1 MTSLFKQ
8 LEYDSIIDQVKGL
21 QFSVMSP
28 EEIERRSVAEIVTQ
42 ETYDGDNP
50 KIGGLFD
57 PRLGVLDNGKVC
69 PTDGQDN
76 HFCPGYFGHI
86 KLAVPVLHYQFR
98 QFIIKTLKCV
108 CWRCSKCLI
117 DVNSPEFINTIGKKK
132 GAIRAKYVHDLAQKV
147 KKCGEK
153 NVDGC
158 GALKPD
164 SIKAC
169 TTSLGKILFE
179 FNSKAGKKKITLNPD
194 EIRLILKRIDEKHY
208 EALGFSK
215 NFCKPEWL
223 ICTVL
228 PVSPPAVRPSVRTD
242 SNTRME
248 DDLTHKLCDII
259 KTNRSLKQKLAQP
272 NTEQT
277 VIDDWAALLQY
288 HVATLIDNS
297 IPGVPPAQQRSGRN
311 LKSIR
316 ERLRS
321 KEGRVRGNLMGK
333 RVDFSAR
340 SVITPDPNIKIGE
353 LGVPKMIATN
363 LTKPE
368 LITKYNIEKMTKIVR
383 NGYSVWPGAK
393 SYKKTKSKQLIS
405 LKHVDK
411 ENIVLEIGDI
421 VNRHLIDD
429 DIVLFNRQPS
439 LHKMSMMAHK
449 VRVMDYS
456 TFRLNVSVT
465 TPYNADF
472 DGDEMNMH
480 VPQSIQT
487 SLELENLAAVTTQ
500 IITPAQNKP
509 IISIVQD
516 TLLGSYLLT
525 NGDLY
530 LNQKQVYDLML
541 ATDFE
546 GNIPKK
552 DTQSKIHKKDNFP
565 KHKYDNNEALW
576 TGQQMFSMVMPGIS
590 YKTNEVD
597 IKNGVVNKGTFT
609 KKLLG
614 GGGGG
619 LIHITARQYNNNTAG
634 KFLDDVQNLIT
645 NFMLIS
651 GFSVGVGDLVANI
664 SANKEMKEAIDK
676 QKSEVIK
683 VIENV
688 HSGLFENDTGKSNN
702 IEFESRV
709 NATLNAAIGS
719 AGKIGINQLPNNNRM
734 VSIVKSGSKG
744 SDINIAQMIGC
755 VGQQNVDG
763 KRIPYGFTDRTL
775 PHFHKFD
782 DGPSARGFVEN
793 SFIKGLSP
801 TEFFFHAMGGREGV
815 IDTAVKTSE
824 TGYIQRKLI
833 KAMEDLKVVHDGSVR
848 SANGSLIQVLYGND
862 GMDPI
867 YVETQKIELIK
878 MDLDIIYENYMFE
891 YDCDWL
897 LYVNKKAAKE
907 IEDNEG
913 LFELLEKHMN
923 DVISSRKY
931 MIENILKFEID
942 DDCHYPIN
950 IKRLI
955 HSSKDKLMSSNVRV
969 KTSLTPMYIL
979 KRIDEILEKCVI
991 NEFIDGTF
999 VFKMLI
1005 YNYLSPKIIISK
1017 YKLSKSVFDTVCD
1030 TIIVKFFEYGITPGE
1045 LVGTIAAQSLGE
1057 PATQMTLNTFH
1068 FAGVGAKS
1076 DVVRGVPRLKEILSG
1091 TKNMKSPSVSVFI
1104 KNENKNNKEAAIQI
1118 LNSIEITYIRDI
1130 AKATYIYFDPIQ
1142 SDTQYDTGIT
1152 EDLGIIDVYNEFS
1165 NILNK
1170 SEDSV
1175 SLPWIFKIEF
1185 DKRKMLNKNI
1195 KMSDIYNVVYTK
1207 INDSKNKQDLTFFYS
1222 DDNAE
1227 NLNFIV
1233 RMNVASNEDTNCDE
1247 DDIICVIKNLEN
1259 IILNEITIK
1268 GVLGIKN
1275 VSMRKPSNCSYEKT
1289 QDNNYVKSSEW
1300 VIDTVGTNLL
1310 DILNHPEVDT
1320 IRTFSNDINEINEVL
1335 GIEAARNALI
1345 NEITDLISDSGTY
1358 VNSRHIEL
1366 LADTMTQKGG
1376 IMSIDRHGINKSDR
1390 GALAKCSFEETPDI
1404 ITKAAVYSEV
1414 DKIKG
1419 VSAAIM
1425 LGQEVNCGTG
1435 FSDVVF
1441 DEEKYMEH
1449 FNKLPPPKKEDD
1461 IMESV
1466 IDDSCTPE
1474 ALSFGLSLDDI

>member
-1 MTSLFKQ
+1 MTTLFKQ
-8 LEYDSIIDQVKGL
+8 LEYDTIIDEVKGL

-86 KLAVPVLHYQFR
+86 RLATPVLHYQFR
-98 QFIIKTLKCV
+98 TFIIKTLKCI
-108 CWRCSKCLI
+108 CWRCSKCLVN
-117 DVNSPEFINTIGKKK
+117 VNSPEIASVLSKKK
-132 GAIRAKYVHDLAQKV
+132 GSLKGQYILDLVSKV

-153 NVDGC
+153 NEDGC
-158 GALKPD
+158 GAIKPD

-169 TTSLGKILFE
+169 TSCIGKIIFE
-179 FNSKAGKKKITLNPD
+179 FNTKGTGPNGGTTKKKISLNPD
-194 EIRLILKRIDEKHY
+194 EVRQILKRIEEKEY
-208 EALGFSK
+208 ESLGFSK

-259 KTNRSLKQKLAQP
+259 KTNRSLKQKMSSPDTPQ
-272 NTEQT
+272 N
-277 VIDDWAALLQY
+277 VIDEWTQLLQY

-353 LGVPKMIATN
+353 LGVPIMIATN

-368 LITKYNIEKMTKIVR
+368 LVTKYNIKKLTEIVR
-383 NGYSVWPGAK
+383 RGYSTWPGAK
-393 SYKKTKSKQLIS
+393 SYKKSKTKQLIS
-405 LKHVDK
+405 LKHVDR
-411 ENIVLEIGDI
+411 ENIVLEVGDI
-421 VNRHLIDD
+421 VNRHLIDGD
-429 DIVLFNRQPS
+429 TVLFNRQPS
-439 LHKMSMMAHK
+439 LHRMSMMAHK
-449 VRVMDYS
+449 VRVMPYS

-480 VPQSIQT
+480 VPQSIQS
-487 SLELENLAAVTTQ
+487 SLELENLAAVTSQ

-525 NGDLY
+525 NGDIF
-530 LNQKQVYDLML
+530 LNQKQVYDLMMSIGYNGKL
-541 ATDFE
+541 
-546 GNIPKK
+546 PKSENYK
-552 DTQSKIHKKDNFP
+552 DIVKNTGFP
-565 KHKYDNNEALW
+565 LYKYMNNQELW
-576 TGQQMFSMVMPGIS
+576 SGQKMFSIIMPKIS
-590 YKTNEVD
+590 YHKGSVD
-597 IKNGVVNKGTFT
+597 ITNGNVKKGIFD
-609 KKLLG
+609 KSLLG
-614 GGGGG
+614 GKGGG
-619 LIHITARQYNNNTAG
+619 LIHITARQYNNDIAG

-651 GFSVGVGDLVANI
+651 GFSVGVGDLVANE
-664 SANKEMKEAIDK
+664 SANLEMKRAIDK
-676 QKSEVIK
+676 QKTQVIK
-683 VIENV
+683 IIEEV
-688 HSGLFENDTGKSNN
+688 HSGIFENDTGKTNN
-702 IEFESRV
+702 IEFESKI
-709 NATLNAAIGS
+709 NATLNGAIGE
-719 AGKIGINQLPNNNRM
+719 AGKIGIKQLPNNNRM

-775 PHFHKFD
+775 PHFHKYD
-782 DGPSARGFVEN
+782 DGPGARGFVEN

-833 KAMEDLKVVHDGSVR
+833 KAMEDLKVIHDGSVR
-848 SANGSLIQVLYGND
+848 SANGNLIQVLYGND
-862 GMDPI
+862 GMDPV
-867 YVETQKIELIK
+867 YVEAQKIDIITMK
-878 MDLDIIYENYMFE
+878 LDEIYENYMFPHN
-891 YDCDWL
+891 CDWTT
-897 LYVNKKAAKE
+897 YVNKKAKSE
-907 IEDNEG
+907 IDKYGKVYELMDNHLKDMLED
-913 LFELLEKHMN
+913 
-923 DVISSRKY
+923 RKY

-942 DDCHYPIN
+942 NEFYYPIN

-955 HSSKDKLMSSNVRV
+955 ESSKDRYMTNNIRV
-969 KTSLTPMYIL
+969 KTSLTPMYIIN
-979 KRIDEILEKCVI
+979 RIDEILHKCII
-991 NEFIDGTF
+991 NKFIGGTF
-999 VFKMLI
+999 VFKCLI
-1005 YNYLSPKIIISK
+1005 KNYLSPKIIISK
-1017 YKLSKSVFDTVCD
+1017 YKLSKTVFDTVCD
-1030 TIIVKFFEYGITPGE
+1030 TIISKFFEYNITPGE

-1104 KNENKNNKEAAIQI
+1104 KNDIKNDKDKAFEI

-1130 AKATYIYFDPIQ
+1130 TKTTYIYFDPVTDEFDTNLEEDKGLIQ
-1142 SDTQYDTGIT
+1142 VYREFEEIMSDNDLIT
-1152 EDLGIIDVYNEFS
+1152 
-1165 NILNK
+1165 
-1170 SEDSV
+1170 
-1175 SLPWIFKIEF
+1175 LPWIFKIEF

-1195 KMSDIYNVVYTK
+1195 KMSDVYNVIYTK
-1207 INDSKNKQDLTFFYS
+1207 INDNDKLKQNLTFFYS
-1222 DDNAE
+1222 DDNAD
-1227 NLNFIV
+1227 NLDLIV
-1233 RMNVASNEDTNCDE
+1233 RMNIDANEASNCDE
-1247 DDIICVIKNLEN
+1247 DDIICVLKNLEN

-1268 GVLGIKN
+1268 GMVGIKH
-1275 VSMRKPSNCSYEKT
+1275 VTMRRPTNCTYEK
-1289 QDNNYVKSSEW
+1289 DDDDNYVKSSEW

-1310 DILNHPEVDT
+1310 DILNHPDVDNT
-1320 IRTFSNDINEINEVL
+1320 RTFSNDINEIKDVL
-1335 GIEAARNALI
+1335 GVEAARNALI

-1366 LADTMTQKGG
+1366 LADTMTQKGS

-1390 GALAKCSFEETPDI
+1390 GPLAKCSFEETP
-1404 ITKAAVYSEV
+1404 AA
-1414 DKIKG
+1414 
-1419 VSAAIM
+1419 
-1425 LGQEVNCGTG
+1425 
-1435 FSDVVF
+1435 
-1441 DEEKYMEH
+1441 
-1449 FNKLPPPKKEDD
+1449 
-1461 IMESV
+1461 
-1466 IDDSCTPE
+1466 
-1474 ALSFGLSLDDI
+1474 